1 MDRDNPYRINLPFRS
16 DADEFDRLHER
27 GHSLAVLR
35 DAVERCQDE
44 DMRTDEVL
52 AALEYLRGCIKRV
65 SCINSFRQSLDIQN
79 PIQRYQAANFS
90 LKAIVCKVQGNP

>member
-1 MDRDNPYRINLPFRS
+1 MDRDNLYRINLPFRS
-16 DADEFDRLHER
+16 DADEFDCLHAR
-27 GHSLAVLR
+27 SHSIAVLR

-65 SCINSFRQSLDIQN
+65 GCINSFRRSLDIQN
-79 PIQRYQAANFS
+79 PDQRQQA
-90 LKAIVCKVQGNP
+90 LGHYLEAISRAVNG